1 MQLNVIFDTVCP
13 WCYIGKRRLER
24 ALALRPK
31 LSVSIQW
38 HPFLLNPDMPPNGID
53 RTAYLIKKFGSEA
66 RVRRIYGAIGE
77 AGQSVEID
85 FAFDRIHRTPNSILS
100 HKLIRYAS
108 EWIAADSLVEDIFE
122 AYFIKGA
129 DIGTVPVLMDL
140 AAHHGL
146 NLDALQAYLES
157 DLDEDTVYEE
167 NVRAHRLGINGVP
180 AFNFNGGMVISG
192 AQEPEVLVRVMDA
205 ASATGDVLE
214 AHS

>member
-1 MQLNVIFDTVCP
+1 MRLNVIFDTVCP

-24 ALALRPK
+24 ALAMRPK
-31 LSVSIQW
+31 LSVDIQW

-85 FAFDRIHRTPNSILS
+85 FAFDRIRRTPNSVSS

-108 EWIAADSLVEDIFE
+108 KRIAADSLVEDIFE

-129 DIGTVPVLMDL
+129 DIGEIPVLLEL
-140 AAHHGL
+140 AARHGL
-146 NLDALQAYLES
+146 DHEALREYLEN
-157 DLDEDTVYEE
+157 DRDTDTVYEE
-167 NVRAHRLGINGVP
+167 NARAHRLGINGVP
-180 AFNFNGGMVISG
+180 AFNFSAGMVISG

-205 ASATGDVLE
+205 ASATDMALE
-214 AHS
+214 AQS